1 MRGNGPGAGARG
13 DGAEAG
19 SGAEAVVYEDAG
31 AYQDGNVL
39 AGPLSEVFGVDVTRA
54 AVRCTACGLA
64 GPLPGLRVY
73 SHAQGA
79 VARCPGCEHVVLR
92 LVIGNGT
99 AWLDLRGT
107 VGLRVPLA

>member
-39 AGPLSEVFGVDVTRA
+39 AGPLSEEIA
-54 AVRCTACGLA
+54 ALKDRLESYPKMSAALHDWLA
-64 GPLPGLRVY
+64 AHP
-73 SHAQGA
+73 A
-79 VARCPGCEHVVLR
+79 
-92 LVIGNGT
+92 
-99 AWLDLRGT
+99 
-107 VGLRVPLA
+107 